1 MNLEQIGENC
11 TRLIKRASW
20 FPVRS
25 RWLRNHATLGGMIT
39 DDTYCITFSN
49 EIAKENP
56 NGNGSEYITFLEEG
70 TKPHDI
76 PKAFGKELPFG
87 IGGRFDG
94 KFHPGSSKHKGFI
107 KDKSVNAIINYIKTK
122 YNGELR

>member
-11 TRLIKRASW
+11 LERIKRASW
-20 FPVRS
+20 FPYRTGN
-25 RWLRNHATLGGMIT
+25 LRNHATMGSMIT
-39 DDTYCITFSN
+39 NDTYCITFDGQV
-49 EIAKENP
+49 AP
-56 NGNGSEYITFLEEG
+56 YIPYLEEG

-94 KFHPGSSKHKGFI
+94 KFHPGSMKHKGFI

>member
-11 TRLIKRASW
+11 LGNIKKANW
-20 FPVRS
+20 FPYRTGN
-25 RWLRNHATLGGMIT
+25 LRNHATLGGMIT
-39 DDTYCITFSN
+39 DDTYCITFDGQ
-49 EIAKENP
+49 IAP
-56 NGNGSEYITFLEEG
+56 YVSALEEG

-76 PKAFGKELPFG
+76 PCAFGKEFPFG

-107 KDKSVNAIINYIKTK
+107 SDKSVNTIINYIKTK